1 MGWPALTF
9 APGGDYH
16 SVDPS
21 SRRHLS
27 SGVVMHNR
35 CRALAVVSALVVSI
49 TAGGNAFAQ
58 QKGGKV
64 DKAQQ
69 AEIAAA
75 TKIIDDTLNGQA
87 APSDYKFSFVCHP
100 MKGADTR
107 TYVPFLLT
115 FEKGQVLPP
124 AAVYYVRVVS
134 QDNLVKAKK
143 AITDHEDAVKK
154 AAMAAKLDPEN
165 TELADEEEKVRAQT
179 PKVEYTFED
188 LKNIN
193 VATQK
198 DSTFVLPLMMAVA
211 PGEYD
216 TYFLFKET
224 QAGLKN
230 KKQPAK
236 AGVVK
241 VTLKIP
247 DFATPEFGTSSIVVT
262 KITQPL
268 KAAPTAADYARNPYI
283 FGNMAVVPSLDFKF
297 AKADELTVLFYIYNA
312 GLDKAGKPDVTVDYN
327 FYQKTGDAEKFF
339 NKTPALEL
347 NAKTLP
353 ANFDVK
359 AGHQLNGGQGLP
371 LASFPE
377 GDYRLELK
385 IVDKVTGKTKT
396 ESVRFT
402 VTP

>member
-1 MGWPALTF
+1 M
-9 APGGDYH
+9 H
-16 SVDPS
+16 S
-21 SRRHLS
+21 RY
-27 SGVVMHNR
+27 
-35 CRALAVVSALVVSI
+35 RALAIVSALVVSLA
-49 TAGGNAFAQ
+49 AGGSAFAQ

-75 TKIIDDTLNGQA
+75 IKIIDDALNGQA
-87 APSDYKFSFVCHP
+87 APGDYKFSFVCHP
-100 MKGADTR
+100 MKAADAR

-134 QDNLVKAKK
+134 KDNLAKAKK
-143 AITDHEDAVKK
+143 AMADHEEAVRK
-154 AAMAAKLDPEN
+154 AAVAAKLDPEN

-179 PKVEYTFED
+179 PKVEYAFED
-188 LKNIN
+188 FRNIN
-193 VATQK
+193 VAAQK
-198 DSTFVLPLMMAVA
+198 DSLFVLPLMMAVA

-216 TYFLFKET
+216 TYFLFKEP
-224 QAGLKN
+224 QASLKN

-236 AGVVK
+236 ASVVK
-241 VTLKIP
+241 VALKVP
-247 DFATPEFGTSSIVVT
+247 DFTTPEFGTSSIIVT
-262 KITQPL
+262 RMTQPL
-268 KAAPTAADYARNPYI
+268 KAAPTATDYARNPYI
-283 FGNMAVVPSLDFKF
+283 FGNMAVLPSLDFKF

-312 GLDKAGKPDVTVDYN
+312 GLDKAGKPDVTVDYL
-327 FYQKTGDAEKFF
+327 FYQKIGDGEKFF

-377 GDYRLELK
+377 GEYRLELK
-385 IVDKVTGKTKT
+385 IVDKVSGKTKT